1 MYRVFICNTL
11 ILHLYSPQRS
21 CGFSYGD
28 TVKNVLRL
36 KGTSESVACLPV
48 SATLCSI
55 ILWQNHTRLIQ
66 PHAAVGIKQMGMTG
80 IRQNIERLTRLG
92 RHALMKQRGDLL
104 LTNVEHDL
112 RL

>member
-1 MYRVFICNTL
+1 MYRVFIGNTL

-48 SATLCSI
+48 SATLCSM
-55 ILWQNHTRLIQ
+55 ILCQNHTLNRQLNPGQTIHQ
-66 PHAAVGIKQMGMTG
+66 RTTPPGIVVTAG
-80 IRQNIERLTRLG
+80 IDRHLTLYSG
-92 RHALMKQRGDLL
+92 GDQALVQLFNMRD
-104 LTNVEHDL
+104 
-112 RL
+112 RPAF